1 MLVLVILVLA
11 LRLMLM
17 LMLALALALVLA
29 LVLAPALMSLFPRE
43 HQDLLTPAGLAFCQA
58 DYDVS
63 SPVDQSELNIMQLSS
78 RD

>member
-1 MLVLVILVLA
+1 MILVLA
-11 LRLMLM
+11 LRLMLV
-17 LMLALALALVLA
+17 LSLVLA

-43 HQDLLTPAGLAFCQA
+43 HQDLLTPAGLSFCQA

-63 SPVDQSELNIMQLSS
+63 SPVDQSELNILQLSS

>member
-1 MLVLVILVLA
+1 
-11 LRLMLM
+11 MLM
-17 LMLALALALVLA
+17 LLLALALVLA

-43 HQDLLTPAGLAFCQA
+43 HQDVLTPAGLAFCQA

-63 SPVDQSELNIMQLSS
+63 SPVDQSELNILQLSS